1 MINRFQAI
9 AVLFLITTV
18 TYSAGFDCRKAST
31 LVEQLICRDKR
42 LSALDDQMA
51 AAFKSSKTV
60 SDDPERLRFEQR
72 QWIENIRDTCTN
84 LDCLYNAYDS
94 RLTELSSTGGFRNEG
109 AGKLI
114 NRHTSGSSVPLIESG
129 GVYEVP
135 VLVNGVLKIN
145 FIIDSGASDVSIS
158 PDVAMTLVKTG
169 TITNADWLPG
179 AHYRFA
185 DGSSAKSERFKL
197 RTLQLGNRTLQS
209 VSCSIGTS
217 IHAPMLLGSKRSQKA
232 RGLSSRLHKWTLD
245 LKVII

>member
-1 MINRFQAI
+1 MIKILRAI
-9 AVLFLITTV
+9 AALLFIPSLTNA
-18 TYSAGFDCRKAST
+18 AGFDCRKAST
-31 LVEQLICRDKR
+31 LVEQLICRDKK
-42 LSALDDQMA
+42 LSVLDDQMA
-51 AAFKSSKTV
+51 ATFKSSKTV

-158 PDVAMTLVKTG
+158 PDVALTLVKTG

-217 IHAPMLLGSKRSQKA
+217 IHAPMLLGQSALKKLGGYRVDYTN
-232 RGLSSRLHKWTLD
+232 GLLI
-245 LKVII
+245 LK